1 MTYYLL
7 FIYICI
13 YIYIYTH
20 TYILDYRNDVRQ
32 TENLS
37 DFSEFKMGCKA
48 ADKPHNINSAFG
60 PGTAN

>member
-1 MTYYLL
+1 MH
-7 FIYICI
+7 
-13 YIYIYTH
+13 IYIYTH